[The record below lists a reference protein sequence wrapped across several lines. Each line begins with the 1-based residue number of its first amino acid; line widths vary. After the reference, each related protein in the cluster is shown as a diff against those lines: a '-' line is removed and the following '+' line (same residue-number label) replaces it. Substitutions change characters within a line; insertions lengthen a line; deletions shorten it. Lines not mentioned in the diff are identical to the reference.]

1 MVALQ
6 NPISISTNQ
15 ITSFIIGKIRLIGQ
29 FECLYF
35 VMKTIIYRSVGW
47 FGLWCLTPLS
57 TIFQSYRDGQFYWW
71 RKPPT
76 CSKSLT
82 LSLNV
87 VSSRPR
93 LCRMLVVIGTDCIC
107 SFNPTTI
114 RSRLWWHRLFY
125 IINQRFEQKITC
137 LFYIINQR
145 FEQKITYNIKY
156 LESKGSLLV
165 VCCNKFLFLPVPL
178 SKRHITVS
186 CVLLT
191 VLLIAIC
198 KCVVFLRKQMWIWW
212 ITLKICSKKTCNRKV
227 DF

>member
-1 MVALQ
+1 MVLNATF
-6 NPISISTNQ
+6 NNISIISW
-15 ITSFIIGKIRLIGQ
+15 
-29 FECLYF
+29 
-35 VMKTIIYRSVGW
+35 RSVLLVEKTGENHQPVANHW
-47 FGLWCLTPLS
+47 
-57 TIFQSYRDGQFYWW
+57 
-71 RKPPT
+71 
-76 CSKSLT
+76 LT

-125 IINQRFEQKITC
+125 IINQRFKQKITC
-137 LFYIINQR
+137 
-145 FEQKITYNIKY
+145 NIQY

-165 VCCNKFLFLPVPL
+165 VCCNTFLFLPVPL
-178 SKRHITVS
+178 SKRHITVP
-186 CVLLT
+186 CGLLT

-198 KCVVFLRKQMWIWW
+198 KLVSHFLLRKQMWIWW

-227 DF
+227 DL